1 MNAYNTYRQTQ
12 AQTAAPGE
20 LIVMLYR
27 GAARFVAS
35 AIEAIEANDVEA
47 SHNQLV
53 RAQAVIT
60 ELLESLNVEQG
71 GEVGRNLF
79 RLYEFMNQRLVD
91 ANLRKDP
98 APARDVER
106 LLRELLPAWEEAV
119 RLAGAGALRQPVSVS
134 A

>member
-91 ANLRKDP
+91 ANLRKDA

-119 RLAGAGALRQPVSVS
+119 RLAGPGALRQTVSVT

>member
-27 GAARFVAS
+27 GAARFVAR
-35 AIEAIEANDVEA
+35 AIEAIEANELEA

-53 RAQAVIT
+53 RAQAVVT

-91 ANLRKDP
+91 ANLRKD
-98 APARDVER
+98 ATPAREVER

-119 RLAGAGALRQPVSVS
+119 RLAGAGALRQAVSVTG
-134 A
+134 